1 MTTLP
6 ANNPFRRGPQGAD
19 RTWPLLG
26 YAAVTAALLIFLRG
40 SITDGPARLLQP
52 VLFGA
57 FLLSLLFAYQW
68 RAAPWAKTAVFALGI
83 VFVLPFMG
91 RDNTSYFDLVIQMLI
106 FGALALGLNI
116 VVGLAGL
123 LDLGYIAFFAV
134 GAYLWGVFGS
144 PQFAEVSGNAA
155 FATGINAN
163 FFWLFIPLGVIA
175 AALVGV
181 LIGLPVLKLKGDY
194 LAIVTL
200 GLGEV
205 IRIFANNLDVTN
217 GPQGIDA
224 IESAPVPWLNSLAGS
239 LGFAPDQYR
248 LFFLYIL
255 VLVVVGAV
263 ILVNYR
269 LDRSKIGRSWIAIR
283 EDEVAAQAMG
293 VPLLRTKLLAFASG
307 ASFAGAMG
315 VIFAAKQSFI
325 DPKSFDY
332 FQSIGVLSMVI
343 LGGMGNIAGVLLGAV
358 VVTMLNLMVLPTIS
372 EVLQGSF
379 PNINPNLDPSKYQR
393 LIFGLVL
400 VLMMLYR
407 PEGLLPSARRQAEM
421 HQDDDPPPD
430 SLEADNA
437 LQSGTAEVL
446 SPGFST
452 RGENERTGSER

>member
-1 MTTLP
+1 M
-6 ANNPFRRGPQGAD
+6 
-19 RTWPLLG
+19 
-26 YAAVTAALLIFLRG
+26 
-40 SITDGPARLLQP
+40 
-52 VLFGA
+52 
-57 FLLSLLFAYQW
+57 
-68 RAAPWAKTAVFALGI
+68 
-83 VFVLPFMG
+83 
-91 RDNTSYFDLVIQMLI
+91 
-106 FGALALGLNI
+106 
-116 VVGLAGL
+116 
-123 LDLGYIAFFAV
+123 
-134 GAYLWGVFGS
+134 
-144 PQFAEVSGNAA
+144 
-155 FATGINAN
+155 
-163 FFWLFIPLGVIA
+163 
-175 AALVGV
+175 
-181 LIGLPVLKLKGDY
+181 
-194 LAIVTL
+194 
-200 GLGEV
+200 

-224 IESAPVPWLNSLAGS
+224 IESAPVPWLNTLAGN
-239 LGFAPDQYR
+239 LGFAPDQHR

-255 VLVVVGAV
+255 TLVVIGIV

-358 VVTMLNLMVLPTIS
+358 VVTMLNLMILPTIS

-421 HQDDDPPPD
+421 HHGDGDPPPD
-430 SLEADNA
+430 SLSADNA